1 MELKLLRAFLSV
13 AELRHFGRAS
23 EDLNV
28 SQPALSKQILALEA
42 SLGARLFER
51 GRHGAELTTFGE
63 AFLADA
69 KALVRD
75 ADEILARAREASGG
89 KRGYLRV
96 GLGLST
102 LNFAPALIA
111 EFRQRYPNV
120 SVTLND
126 LSSAEQTRR
135 LLAGKLDVGF
145 LRLPG
150 EAGLST
156 FPVLDEQLALALPQ
170 QSRWKRIPANL
181 DQLNEPGFIA
191 LARGR
196 GPGLAA
202 QIDRWCGAHGFVP
215 RVIQQTD
222 DIQSVLAA
230 VAAGVGAAFLPSRV
244 QYLLRDAKVI
254 PLRDAAARWRVG
266 LAWQAMRDDPVTAR
280 FVEFVRDA
288 ARSTARAAANGK

>member
-1 MELKLLRAFLSV
+1 MELKLLRAFLTV
-13 AELRHFGRAS
+13 AELRHFGRAA
-23 EDLNV
+23 EDLCV
-28 SQPALSKQILALEA
+28 SQPALSKQIVALES
-42 SLGARLFER
+42 SLGGRLFER
-51 GRHGAELTTFGE
+51 GRHGAELTAFGE
-63 AFLADA
+63 GFLSDA
-69 KALVRD
+69 TALVRD

-102 LNFAPALIA
+102 LNFAPPLIA
-111 EFRQRYPNV
+111 EFRRHYPNV

-135 LLAGKLDVGF
+135 LLAGKLDIGF
-145 LRLPG
+145 LRLP
-150 EAGLST
+150 ADSQLST
-156 FPVLDEQLALALPQ
+156 LPVLDEQLALALPQ

-181 DQLNEPGFIA
+181 NELNEPGFIA

-202 QIDRWCGAHGFVP
+202 QIDHWCGAHSFVP

-244 QYLLRDAKVI
+244 QFLLRDARVI
-254 PLRDAAARWRVG
+254 PLRDVAAQWRVG
-266 LAWQAMRDDPVTAR
+266 LAWQSTRDDPVMGR
-280 FVEFVRDA
+280 FVEFVRGA
-288 ARSTARAAANGK
+288 VRSAGRGTKGK